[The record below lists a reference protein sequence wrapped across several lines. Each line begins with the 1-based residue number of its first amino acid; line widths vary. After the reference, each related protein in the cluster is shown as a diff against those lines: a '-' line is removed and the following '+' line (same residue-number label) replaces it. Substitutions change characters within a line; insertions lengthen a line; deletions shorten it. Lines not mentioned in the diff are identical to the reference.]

1 MVENGTTGNSGKTGK
16 TVTALEVQKRNKERV
31 NVYLDGEFAFG
42 LNLLEAA
49 RLHKG
54 QQLAESEIAAL
65 TSQDSVEQG
74 YERALRFLGVRP
86 RSIAE
91 VRRNLAEKE
100 TPPAMIDA
108 VIARL
113 EANGYVDDVAFTQ
126 FWISNRQQFRP
137 RGGRALRFELREKG
151 VPNNIVD
158 EALAEFDGTE
168 AAYQA
173 AREKA
178 RRLSKLDPRAFREK
192 VGTFLARR
200 GFDYDTVREVTDRLI
215 KEQAENTLD
224 NAEPYSPFENNI
236 EE

>member
-1 MVENGTTGNSGKTGK
+1 MDAANKTGKSGK

-65 TSQDSVEQG
+65 TSMDTVEQA

-91 VRRNLAEKE
+91 VRRNLTEKE
-100 TPPAMIDA
+100 IAAPMIDE
-108 VIARL
+108 VISRL
-113 EANGYVDDVAFTQ
+113 EAQGYVDDGAFTQ
-126 FWISNRQQFRP
+126 FWITNRQQFRP
-137 RGGRALRFELREKG
+137 RSSRALRFELREKG

-158 EALAEFDGTE
+158 EALTEFDGIE

-178 RRLSKLDPRAFREK
+178 RRFRSLDQRAFREK
-192 VGTFLARR
+192 SWSIPRTAR
-200 GFDYDTVREVTDRLI
+200 L
-215 KEQAENTLD
+215 
-224 NAEPYSPFENNI
+224 
-236 EE
+236 